1 MKPTLDMLLA
11 SKMQVRASCLPS
23 WKAVL
28 DSPDALLALELKL
41 DKVGP

>member
-1 MKPTLDMLLA
+1 LA

-28 DSPDALLALELKL
+28 DKAVALLALALKL